1 MRIGTNRLP
10 LAIIA
15 ATICIWAASRA
26 ATADLVFQDN
36 YESWTIG
43 AVPDQPGVTDQ
54 AHWSY
59 DAPVEL
65 PEGAPRGHSIQA
77 NPLVDAKN
85 PSAQVLES
93 IRDTP
98 EAEHAYLDLTPD
110 QQTRL
115 ANGEL
120 LTVQFKH
127 YQPASNRTSIAF
139 AVYQN
144 SNHDGTENPID
155 LEFRLNRAVVHYKDS
170 LNDFQSTGLFGTA
183 DWDDVKVVVNFTTD
197 TWTVTLNGV
206 SSGDLTFRND
216 GDYSTAAS
224 LLFNASTGHETG
236 YTDDFKVYIG
246 AVPVGVS
253 GDYNNNGVVDAADYV
268 LWRNGGPLQNEVDA
282 PGTVN
287 SADYTAWRTRFGN
300 TSGSGASSGLVA
312 VPEPACAALAMW
324 TVLLTMARRRSARRQ
339 FQIFAG

>member
-1 MRIGTNRLP
+1 MRIRTNQLP
-10 LAIIA
+10 LAIIV
-15 ATICIWAASRA
+15 TTIWAASRA

-36 YESWTIG
+36 YESWPIG
-43 AVPDQPGVTDQ
+43 AVPDQPGVIDQ

-59 DAPVEL
+59 DAPVAL

-85 PSAQVLES
+85 PSAQVLKS

-98 EAEHAYLDLTPD
+98 ESEHAYLDLTLD
-110 QQTRL
+110 QQARL

-120 LTVQFKH
+120 LTAQFRH

-139 AVYQN
+139 ALYQN
-144 SNHDGTENPID
+144 SNHDGTENSID

-170 LNDFQSTGLFGTA
+170 LNDFQSTGLIGTA
-183 DWDDVKVVVNFTTD
+183 DWDDVKVVVNFATD
-197 TWTVTLNGV
+197 TWTVTLNNV

-216 GDYSTAAS
+216 GNYSTAAT

-246 AVPVGVS
+246 AVPVGVA

-268 LWRNGGPLQNEVDA
+268 LWRKGGPLQNEVDV

-287 SADYTAWRTRFGN
+287 SADYTAWRARFGN
-300 TSGSGASSGLVA
+300 TSGTGSAVGPAA
-312 VPEPACAALAMW
+312 VPEPGSMCVAVTALIASIVMFG
-324 TVLLTMARRRSARRQ
+324 RSKS
-339 FQIFAG
+339 

>member
-1 MRIGTNRLP
+1 MRIRTNRLT
-10 LAIIA
+10 LAIIVS
-15 ATICIWAASRA
+15 TIWATSRA

-36 YESWTIG
+36 YESWPIG

-59 DAPVEL
+59 VSTVL
-65 PEGAPRGHSIQA
+65 PTGTPRGHSIQA

-85 PSAQVLES
+85 PSARVLES
-93 IRDTP
+93 IRDTSQ
-98 EAEHAYLDLTPD
+98 AEHAYLDLTPD

-127 YQPASNRTSIAF
+127 YQPSTTRPSIAF

-144 SNHDGTENPID
+144 SNHDGTENSID
-155 LEFRLNRAVVHYKDS
+155 LEFRENRGVFDYKDS
-170 LNDFQSTGLFGTA
+170 LGNFQWTGLAGTA
-183 DWDDVKVVVNFTTD
+183 DWDDVKVVMNFTTD

-246 AVPVGVS
+246 AVPIGVP

-287 SADYTAWRTRFGN
+287 SADYTAWRARFGN
-300 TSGSGASSGLVA
+300 TSGAGSAVGPAA
-312 VPEPACAALAMW
+312 VPEPGNLCVTFVTALIVSIAMFG
-324 TVLLTMARRRSARRQ
+324 RSKS
-339 FQIFAG
+339 